1 MMSKFPIRRLTKI
14 NFRDVQ
20 ALLRKAEMRVASL
33 ERTAEQK
40 VNRSRDGQDMILVGY
55 PDTDFEIRPVLDIFQ
70 NIWLDIRLGLKLI
83 SG

>member
-1 MMSKFPIRRLTKI
+1 MMSKFPIRRSTKI

-40 VNRSRDGQDMILVGY
+40 VNRSRDGQDLILGGY
-55 PDTDFEIRPVLDIFQ
+55 SDTEFIVRPDIGYLPRY
-70 NIWLDIRLGLKLI
+70 
-83 SG
+83 SA

>member
-1 MMSKFPIRRLTKI
+1 MMSKFPIRRSTKI

-40 VNRSRDGQDMILVGY
+40 VNRQDINLVRY
-55 PDTDFEIRPVLDIFQ
+55 LDTEFEIRPDTGYLP
-70 NIWLDIRLGLKLI
+70 RY
-83 SG
+83 SA